1 MENILHKVNR
11 RFISSLSEEDIHRNN
26 KILESVVN
34 VLVLENMISVDPAFA
49 SMFRRVFY
57 GGSYYDGLHV
67 GRAYDYDLDLL
78 LVIPKAANP
87 DLQQSEFP
95 GHIRLQVND
104 ASWLWTSPVYSN
116 FKRTFLDD
124 DNYLITDKALN
135 WMKSIVHKG
144 FNLLPCTDGRRYL
157 PTEVGDFPI
166 RFSKSGPAVT
176 LHIDV
181 DCYYW
186 IDVDLVVSFVFTED
200 KWPPGFLPNP
210 YSKFI
215 SWLGTTTDLNEFFI
229 VAKQPKDVP
238 NYFYPGRHWRL
249 SFQEQERK
257 LIANKGRLKPV
268 GRLLKKIKKKEQH
281 NKIASYYIKTVLL
294 FMVEQRNDAFWQQ
307 PLSHVLLDVLETYTK
322 YIRDK
327 KIPYYWN
334 EEYNLIG
341 HIDDRTLTN
350 FADRLEYIIKDITRN
365 PHKPDTVV
373 KYLWSNRELEE
384 FYREGLDKP
393 EESFCTLL

>member
-1 MENILHKVNR
+1 
-11 RFISSLSEEDIHRNN
+11 
-26 KILESVVN
+26 
-34 VLVLENMISVDPAFA
+34 MISVDPVFA

-229 VAKQPKDVP
+229 VAKQPKNVP
-238 NYFYPGRHWRL
+238 NYFHPGRHWRL

-373 KYLWSNRELEE
+373 KYLLSNRELEE